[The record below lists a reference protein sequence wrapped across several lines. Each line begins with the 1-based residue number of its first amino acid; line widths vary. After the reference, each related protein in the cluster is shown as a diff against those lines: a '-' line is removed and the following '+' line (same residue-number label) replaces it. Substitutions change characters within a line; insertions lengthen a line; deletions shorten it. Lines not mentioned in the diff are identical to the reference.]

1 MRRWNVVAECS
12 RHMRTLRD
20 GCCCGMGFDVGCY
33 AMTPEQ
39 LNELRQRNERRAA
52 KARDALGTK
61 WLMHPSNR
69 VKRKPVDLGVLG
81 GMR

>member
-1 MRRWNVVAECS
+1 
-12 RHMRTLRD
+12 
-20 GCCCGMGFDVGCY
+20 
-33 AMTPEQ
+33 MTPEQ
-39 LNELRQRNERRAA
+39 LNELRQRNERRAS

-81 GMR
+81 GGKR